1 MSAVE
6 REIKIIKLN
15 EERLK
20 AVKELKEIS
29 TFYSRSHQD
38 DKFIIIKTTELSRR
52 IEQINHE
59 IKELIYG

>member
-1 MSAVE
+1 MSAAE

-29 TFYSRSHQD
+29 TFYSRSHND
-38 DKFIIIKTTELSRR
+38 DKFIIIKTAELSRR
-52 IEQINHE
+52 IEKISRE
-59 IKELIYG
+59 IEELIYG